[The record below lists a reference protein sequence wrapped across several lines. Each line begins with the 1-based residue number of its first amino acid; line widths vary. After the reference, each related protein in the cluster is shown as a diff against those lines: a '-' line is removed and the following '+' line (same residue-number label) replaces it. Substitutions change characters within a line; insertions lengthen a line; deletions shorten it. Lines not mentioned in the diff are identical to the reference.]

1 MSTSQ
6 LNCMIALLEL
16 LQKHKPGPAAAAE
29 AFAGVAMAEMAAET
43 DAAAT
48 AYPAATTTPA
58 ATAHPAATTTETTR
72 QKTKTGAHPAA
83 TAHPT
88 ETAEFFSL
96 TECQRQDYEAN
107 MMLAEDVPYLMFL
120 ANAFRGH
127 SEWPSWFL
135 RADTRSMLEELD

>member
-1 MSTSQ
+1 MESPQ
-6 LNCMIALLEL
+6 QKCMIALLEL
-16 LQKHKPGPAAAAE
+16 LDKHKPGPAAAAAAAE
-29 AFAGVAMAEMAAET
+29 AFAGAAMAEMAAEA

-48 AYPAATTTPA
+48 AYPAAT
-58 ATAHPAATTTETTR
+58 AHPAATATETTR

-120 ANAFRGH
+120 ANG
-127 SEWPSWFL
+127 L
-135 RADTRSMLEELD
+135 RAPSGWLLWALRDDTRSMLEELD

>member
-1 MSTSQ
+1 
-6 LNCMIALLEL
+6 MIALLEL
-16 LQKHKPGPAAAAE
+16 LDKHKPGPAAAAAAAE
-29 AFAGVAMAEMAAET
+29 AFAGAAMAMAAET

-48 AYPAATTTPA
+48 AYPAAT
-58 ATAHPAATTTETTR
+58 AHPAATATEATR

-96 TECQRQDYEAN
+96 PECYREDIEAN
-107 MMLAEDVPYLMFL
+107 MMVAEDEPYLTFL
-120 ANAFRGH
+120 ANGLRN
-127 SEWPSWFL
+127 PSGWLLWAL

>member
-1 MSTSQ
+1 MGTSQ
-6 LNCMIALLEL
+6 LNCMIALREL
-16 LQKHKPGPAAAAE
+16 LQKHKPGPAAAAAE

-48 AYPAATTTPA
+48 AYPAAT
-58 ATAHPAATTTETTR
+58 AHPAATATEATR

-120 ANAFRGH
+120 ANG
-127 SEWPSWFL
+127 L
-135 RADTRSMLEELD
+135 RAPSGWLLWALRDDTRSMLEELD

>member
-1 MSTSQ
+1 
-6 LNCMIALLEL
+6 MIALLEL

-96 TECQRQDYEAN
+96 PECYREDIEAN
-107 MMLAEDVPYLMFL
+107 MMVAEDEPYLTFL
-120 ANAFRGH
+120 ANGLRN
-127 SEWPSWFL
+127 PSGWLLWAL

>member
-1 MSTSQ
+1 MESPQ
-6 LNCMIALLEL
+6 QKCMIALLEL
-16 LQKHKPGPAAAAE
+16 LDKHKPGPAAAAAAAE
-29 AFAGVAMAEMAAET
+29 AFAGAAMAMAAET

-48 AYPAATTTPA
+48 AYPAAT
-58 ATAHPAATTTETTR
+58 AHPAATATEATR

-135 RADTRSMLEELD
+135 RSDTRSMLEELD